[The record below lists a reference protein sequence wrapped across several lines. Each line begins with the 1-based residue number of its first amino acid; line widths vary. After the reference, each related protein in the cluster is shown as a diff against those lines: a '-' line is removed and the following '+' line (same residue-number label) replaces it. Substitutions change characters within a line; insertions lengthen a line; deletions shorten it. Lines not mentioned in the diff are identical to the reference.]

1 MPNYVHFKKNGI
13 NYLLKASKEDFI
25 EMVRD
30 KNYDVDFG
38 FVGGKKLSK
47 IIFAYP
53 ELIPYK
59 LINKLEDVL

>member
-1 MPNYVHFKKNGI
+1 
-13 NYLLKASKEDFI
+13 
-25 EMVRD
+25 MVRD